1 MYQSRLRANL
11 LGMLCLV
18 LWLGILPGRALASQN
33 STLQL
38 VHRKENHVLCSF
50 PIRPGEEFILSYRH
64 SSDHT
69 PVVDRFQVTSKGRI
83 VLLEERF
90 AWYGA
95 GLAFHPQEDI
105 DISQPWTRIRL
116 HRPMD
121 PFYLRVGR
129 VAGHQLHIRDQTIFL
144 LDIAPGGSCLWI
156 RVRAK
161 GDPNHE

>member
-1 MYQSRLRANL
+1 MYQSRLRANI

-18 LWLGILPGRALASQN
+18 LWLGIQPGGTFASQDY
-33 STLQL
+33 TLEL
-38 VHRKENHVLCSF
+38 VCRKEHHVLCSF
-50 PIRPGEEFILSYRH
+50 PIRPGQEFTLSYRH

-69 PVVDRFQVTSKGRI
+69 PVVDRFQVTSRGRI

-105 DISQPWTRIRL
+105 NLSQAWSRTRL

-129 VAGHQLHIRDQTIFL
+129 VAGHQLHIQDQTISL
-144 LDIAPGGSCLWI
+144 LDITPGGSCLWI

-161 GDPNHE
+161 GDPCHE